1 MRRVAAVAAMLIGL
15 VAAGCVPT
23 PPGPTTTSTTTSTTT
38 VVPPWL
44 PAGCYANNSNQWV
57 FGSIEFS
64 GVENQL
70 DNALQHFTGDGSCSD
85 GSPAVVTIVRA
96 ADATSAVA
104 VCNGLGGPDTF
115 TSATN
120 LSSYGWVVP
129 ADAWFCQTPVLP

>member
-1 MRRVAAVAAMLIGL
+1 MCRPHRADHNVDDHEHHHGRSTVAARRLL
-15 VAAGCVPT
+15 REQRD
-23 PPGPTTTSTTTSTTT
+23 
-38 VVPPWL
+38 
-44 PAGCYANNSNQWV
+44 QWV

-120 LSSYGWVVP
+120 LSSFGWVVP